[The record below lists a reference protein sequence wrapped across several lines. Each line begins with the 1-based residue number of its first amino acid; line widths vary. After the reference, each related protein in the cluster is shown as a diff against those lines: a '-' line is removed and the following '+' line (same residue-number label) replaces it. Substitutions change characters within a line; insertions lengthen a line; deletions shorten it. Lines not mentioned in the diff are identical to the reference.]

1 MQTEHEYKFFPFTIT
16 IDDGFGKYEYKMEFP
31 GDVATYDLIKAIAE
45 KFQVEVPEGTF
56 KN

>member
-56 KN
+56 KK